1 MGIRLIVWIAGVMG
15 RGKRTPKMDNAALN
29 MSVAERLRGEMTLSQ
44 TQRDREHGYLVDM
57 GMSYHY
63 GSGDGS
69 GN

>member
-1 MGIRLIVWIAGVMG
+1 
-15 RGKRTPKMDNAALN
+15 MDNAALN